1 MGSPTV
7 SEPLSNVDT
16 AWLHMEDPTNLMIV
30 TGLLLFDEPIDFGR
44 LRAVVAER
52 LLRWPR
58 FLQRVVEPRLP
69 FGVPRWERDPHFDLK
84 AHVHRIALAPP
95 GGKAQLE
102 ELVSD
107 LMSTPLDFTKP
118 LWQYHLIEG
127 YGSGCALVCRLHHS
141 IGDGIALVSVLLS
154 TTDQASAS
162 AVPRRT
168 LPAPAHGFIGLGA
181 VLKSAAEELL
191 SGLAAAGLPEGDEAG
206 KGPARRGASLE
217 SILKPAGEAVSET
230 LRKTGDLLHDGLE
243 TLGHPE
249 RLLELYRKG
258 VSGADAL
265 GKLLLMS
272 PDPPSVFKGP
282 LGVSKRAVWSEPFP
296 LSGVKA
302 IGKALGATVND
313 VLLTA
318 VTGCLRRYLVKRG
331 AAIWDLEFR
340 AVVPVN
346 LRPLD
351 APPELGN
358 RFGLVFLPLPVKIE
372 DPVERLFE
380 LKDRMDE
387 IKGSP
392 EAIVAFG
399 LLTVVGMAPAD
410 IEHLVVNLFGKRG
423 TAVITNV
430 PGPRERFSLAGVPAS
445 GMMFW
450 VPQSGRLGLGVS
462 ILSYAGEV
470 SIGVATDVGLVPDPE
485 RLLEHFHEELEALEV
500 TVAQSAA
507 APAVAAINPLPPPRA
522 PGPGSRPAGRKR
534 PRRASRKPRLSSGRA
549 GGPPRGKG
557 PASRRRAGRRRA

>member
-1 MGSPTV
+1 ML
-7 SEPLSNVDT
+7 SEPLSNVDA
-16 AWLHMEDPTNLMIV
+16 AWLHMEDPTNLMMV
-30 TGLLLFDEPIDFGR
+30 TGVLLFDEPIDFGR

-58 FLQRVVEPRLP
+58 FIQRVVEPRFS
-69 FGVPRWERDPHFDLK
+69 FGAPRWETDPHFDLR
-84 AHVHRIALAPP
+84 AHVHRVALAPP
-95 GGKAQLE
+95 GGKAELE

-107 LMSTPLDFTKP
+107 LMSAPLDFTKP

-127 YGSGCALVCRLHHS
+127 YGSGCALVCRLHHA

-154 TTDQASAS
+154 MTDEAAGS
-162 AVPRRT
+162 AVQQKT
-168 LPAPAHGFIGLGA
+168 FPAAVHGFGGLGA
-181 VLKSAAEELL
+181 VLKSAADELL
-191 SGLAAAGLPEGDEAG
+191 SGLLGAALHEGDQAG
-206 KGPARRGASLE
+206 TSLDRRGASLG
-217 SILKPAGEAVSET
+217 SLLKPAGEAVSKT
-230 LRKTGDLLHDGLE
+230 LRKTGDLVHDGLQ

-318 VTGCLRRYLVKRG
+318 VTGSLRRYLVRRG
-331 AAIWDLEFR
+331 APVWDLELR

-351 APPELGN
+351 APPDLGN

-372 DPVERLFE
+372 DPVDRLFE

-399 LLTVVGMAPAD
+399 LLSVVGMAPAD
-410 IEHLVVNLFGKRG
+410 IEHLVVNLFGQRG

-430 PGPRERFSLAGVPAS
+430 PGPRQRFSMTGVPAS

-462 ILSYAGEV
+462 ILSYAGNV

-485 RLLEHFHEELEALEV
+485 RLLETFNEELEALKTLVSE
-500 TVAQSAA
+500 TAPASAA
-507 APAVAAINPLPPPRA
+507 SGLPQ
-522 PGPGSRPAGRKR
+522 RPASG
-534 PRRASRKPRLSSGRA
+534 PRRRT
-549 GGPPRGKG
+549 PRGRP
-557 PASRRRAGRRRA
+557 PARAGRR

>member
-1 MGSPTV
+1 MDSPTF

-16 AWLHMEDPTNLMIV
+16 AWLHMEDPTNLMMV

-44 LRAVVAER
+44 LRALVAER

-69 FGVPRWERDPHFDLK
+69 FGVPRWQTDPHFDLK
-84 AHVHRIALAPP
+84 AHVHRVALAPP

-107 LMSTPLDFTKP
+107 LMSAPLDFTKP

-127 YGSGCALVCRLHHS
+127 YGSGCALVCRLHHA

-154 TTDQASAS
+154 TTDEAA
-162 AVPRRT
+162 ATAERRKT
-168 LPAPAHGFIGLGA
+168 PPTPAHGFGGLGA
-181 VLKSAAEELL
+181 ALKSAAEELL
-191 SGLAAAGLPEGDEAG
+191 SGLLSAGVAEGDEAG
-206 KGPARRGASLE
+206 PGPGRRGAPFGSL
-217 SILKPAGEAVSET
+217 LKPAGEAISET
-230 LRKTGDLLHDGLE
+230 VRKTGDLFHGGLE
-243 TLGHPE
+243 ALGHPE

-272 PDPPSVFKGP
+272 PDPPNVFKGP

-302 IGKALGATVND
+302 VGKALGATVND

-318 VTGCLRRYLVKRG
+318 VTGALRRYVVRRG
-331 AAIWDLEFR
+331 APIWDLEFR

-346 LRPLD
+346 LRPVD
-351 APPELGN
+351 APPDLGN
-358 RFGLVFLPLPVKIE
+358 RFGLVFLSLPVKIE
-372 DPVERLFE
+372 DPVDRLFE

-410 IEHLVVNLFGKRG
+410 IEHLVVDLFGKRG

-430 PGPRERFSLAGVPAS
+430 PGPRQRFSLAGVPAS

-462 ILSYAGEV
+462 ILSYDGNV
-470 SIGVATDVGLVPDPE
+470 SIGIATDVGLVPDPE
-485 RLLEHFHEELEALEV
+485 RLIESFHEEMESLKTVVAEA
-500 TVAQSAA
+500 AA
-507 APAVAAINPLPPPRA
+507 APGALALSPPPRPPA
-522 PGPGSRPAGRKR
+522 PVPGSRPAGRKR
-534 PRRASRKPRLSSGRA
+534 PRRPARKPRPSSGRA
-549 GGPPRGKG
+549 GAPPRGKG
-557 PASRRRAGRRRA
+557 PANPRPAGRRRV